1 MAEITATE
9 LGQPAGPS
17 AWWRRRWVLLAVVGT
32 VLAALLALLG
42 GWSFGLFNKPNQEI
56 GGVVALSGA
65 APNFTVN
72 GIDGKP
78 IKLSDLRGKVVVLNF
93 WGSWCVPCQDE
104 APDLAAAYQQFQGQ
118 DVVFVGIA
126 WADQDSAVRQFV
138 QDYHVPYRVALD
150 DGGKIAVDY
159 GITGVPETFVIDQQG
174 RFTKKWVG
182 PVTASQL
189 GGLVDPLLH

>member
-1 MAEITATE
+1 MFKAKRRTVVTVTAV
-9 LGQPAGPS
+9 A
-17 AWWRRRWVLLAVVGT
+17 AV
-32 VLAALLALLG
+32 LLG
-42 GWSFGLFNKPNQEI
+42 GALAATLLTSGKGNATTGNTVEYQVGHRPAVPNLTGKSLTGTTI
-56 GGVVALSGA
+56 NLS
-65 APNFTVN
+65 
-72 GIDGKP
+72 
-78 IKLSDLRGKVVVLNF
+78 SYRGKVVVLNF

-189 GGLVDPLLH
+189 SGLVDPLLH

>member
-1 MAEITATE
+1 
-9 LGQPAGPS
+9 
-17 AWWRRRWVLLAVVGT
+17 LLAVVGT
-32 VLAALLALLG
+32 VLAALLVLLG
-42 GWSFGLFNKPNQEI
+42 GWSFGLFNQPNQEI
-56 GGVVALSGA
+56 GGVVQLSGA
-65 APNFTVN
+65 APNFTVTA
-72 GIDGKP
+72 IDGKP